1 MNSVTR
7 FKSGKTDLQLQ
18 RDVLDELH
26 WEPVV
31 NEAHVGVSATDGVVT
46 LSGHVPTYFEKIA
59 AEKAVK
65 RVAGVCGVANELV
78 VKIPNVGQRT
88 DQEIALA
95 CVSAL
100 KEHVVL
106 PDGKLKVTVERG
118 WVALEGEAEWQY
130 QKTAAEKA
138 VRALSGV
145 KGVKNVVTIRPR
157 VVPSELK
164 AQIEKAFQRDAALD
178 ADSLTVKA
186 VGGRVTL
193 QGSVSSWAEKDRA
206 ERVAWSAPG
215 VVWVESLIT
224 VHT

>member
-1 MNSVTR
+1 MNSVTT
-7 FKSGKTDLQLQ
+7 FKSGKTDVQLQ
-18 RDVLDELH
+18 RDVLEELH
-26 WEPVV
+26 WEPAV
-31 NEAHVGVSATDGVVT
+31 NEAHVGVSATSGVVT
-46 LSGHVPTYFEKIA
+46 LSGHVPTYLEKIA

-65 RVAGVCGVANELV
+65 RVAGVCGVANELD

-88 DQEIALA
+88 DQEIAVA
-95 CVSAL
+95 CVNAL
-100 KEHVVL
+100 KDHVVL
-106 PDGKLKVTVERG
+106 PEGTLKVTVERG
-118 WVALEGEAEWQY
+118 WVVLEGEAEWQF
-130 QKTAAEKA
+130 QKTAAEKG

-145 KGVKNVVTIRPR
+145 KGVKNLVTIRPR
-157 VVPSELK
+157 IVPSELK

-186 VGGRVTL
+186 VDGRVTL

-224 VHT
+224 VHA